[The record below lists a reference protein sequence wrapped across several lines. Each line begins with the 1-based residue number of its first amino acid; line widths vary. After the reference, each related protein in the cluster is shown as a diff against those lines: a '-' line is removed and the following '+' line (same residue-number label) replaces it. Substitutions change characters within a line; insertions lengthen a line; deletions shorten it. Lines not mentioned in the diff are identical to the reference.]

1 MNPATGQV
9 APRRQDVVHSRTEN
23 AILSSSTQKLARKGC
38 GDVAAVPAVLPAGRA
53 EAVKRKVRIRVVL
66 DDRYLQTAMSN
77 ALAGRNDIEVLSAGL
92 SEVFRP
98 ESLMEPW
105 PDVLVLT
112 PRGNLSEDISLIRAV
127 RNAAPSIHI
136 VMFGGVSQDSEFL
149 QYVRAG
155 IRAYVPADA
164 GHGNILEA
172 LLLVCEGSVSCPSS
186 LCGTLFHYLEREA
199 TSLPSAGARQR
210 LGLTRREQQ
219 LVPLIA
225 KGFTNKEIANH
236 FSLSEQTIK
245 NHLYRMKHKVGAG
258 NRLGIVQTCH
268 TQGFLL

>member
-1 MNPATGQV
+1 
-9 APRRQDVVHSRTEN
+9 
-23 AILSSSTQKLARKGC
+23 
-38 GDVAAVPAVLPAGRA
+38 
-53 EAVKRKVRIRVVL
+53 VKRKVRVRMAL
-66 DDRYLQTAMSN
+66 DNRFLQTAMLNVLS
-77 ALAGRNDIEVLSAGL
+77 GRSDIEVLNAAST
-92 SEVFRP
+92 EVFRP
-98 ESLMEPW
+98 EMLVEPW
-105 PDVLVLT
+105 PDVLIMR
-112 PRGNLSEDISLIRAV
+112 PGGNLSEDISLIRAV
-127 RNAAPSIHI
+127 RNSAPSVRI
-136 VMFGGVSQDSEFL
+136 VMFGGVGQDSEFL

-155 IRAYVPADA
+155 IRAYVPGDA
-164 GHGNILEA
+164 GHESILEA

-186 LCGTLFHYLEREA
+186 LRGTLFHYLEREG

-219 LVPLIA
+219 LIPLIA

-236 FSLSEQTIK
+236 FCLSEQTIK

>member
-1 MNPATGQV
+1 MLV
-9 APRRQDVVHSRTEN
+9 
-23 AILSSSTQKLARKGC
+23 
-38 GDVAAVPAVLPAGRA
+38 
-53 EAVKRKVRIRVVL
+53 
-66 DDRYLQTAMSN
+66 
-77 ALAGRNDIEVLSAGL
+77 
-92 SEVFRP
+92 
-98 ESLMEPW
+98 EPW
-105 PDVLVLT
+105 PDVLIMS
-112 PRGNLSEDISLIRAV
+112 PGGNLSEDISLIRAV
-127 RNAAPSIHI
+127 RNSAPSVRI
-136 VMFGGVSQDSEFL
+136 VMFGGVGQDSEFL

-155 IRAYVPADA
+155 LRAYVPADA
-164 GHGNILEA
+164 GHESILEA

-210 LGLTRREQQ
+210 LGLTRREQ
-219 LVPLIA
+219 LLIPLIA

-236 FSLSEQTIK
+236 FCLSEQTIK

>member
-1 MNPATGQV
+1 MNPATRQNY
-9 APRRQDVVHSRTEN
+9 PRRHDGVPSKTEN
-23 AILSSSTQKLARKGC
+23 ATLSSNAEI
-38 GDVAAVPAVLPAGRA
+38 AIPAVLPAGRA
-53 EAVKRKVRIRVVL
+53 EAVKRKVRVRLALDGRFLQAAMARV
-66 DDRYLQTAMSN
+66 
-77 ALAGRNDIEVLSAGL
+77 LAGRNDIEMLNAGFT
-92 SEVFRP
+92 EIFRP

-105 PDVLVLT
+105 PDVLVLS
-112 PRGNLSEDISLIRAV
+112 PQGNLSEDISLIRAV
-127 RNAAPSIHI
+127 RNAAPSVRI
-136 VMFGGVSQDSEFL
+136 VIFGGVSQEGEFL

-155 IRAYVPADA
+155 IRAYVPADT
-164 GHGNILEA
+164 GDENILEA
-172 LLLVCEGSVSCPSS
+172 LLLVCEGSVSCPSL

-199 TSLPSAGARQR
+199 TAMPSAGARQR

-236 FSLSEQTIK
+236 FCLSEQTIK

>member
-1 MNPATGQV
+1 MNPAV
-9 APRRQDVVHSRTEN
+9 RRVSLPSQDHVYSRNKN
-23 AILSSSTQKLARKGC
+23 AILSSSAETAMTS
-38 GDVAAVPAVLPAGRA
+38 AVPARRV
-53 EAVKRKVRIRVVL
+53 EAVVRQVRVRMAL
-66 DDRYLQTAMSN
+66 NDCFLQAAMAR
-77 ALAGRNDIEVLSAGL
+77 ALAGRNDIAILNTGL
-92 SEVFRP
+92 NEVFRS

-105 PDVLVLT
+105 PDVLVLS
-112 PRGNLSEDISLIRAV
+112 PRGNLNEDIALIRAV
-127 RNAAPSIHI
+127 RNAAPSIRI
-136 VMFGGVSQDSEFL
+136 VMFGGVSQDAEFL

-155 IRAYVPADA
+155 IQAYVPADA
-164 GHGNILEA
+164 GHENILEA
-172 LLLVCEGSVSCPSS
+172 LLLVCDGSVSCPTS

-199 TSLPSAGARQR
+199 TAMPSAGARQC

>member
-1 MNPATGQV
+1 MNPATRQNYL
-9 APRRQDVVHSRTEN
+9 RRHDGVPSKTEN
-23 AILSSSTQKLARKGC
+23 AIMSSSAEI
-38 GDVAAVPAVLPAGRA
+38 AMPAVLPVVRP
-53 EAVKRKVRIRVVL
+53 EPVKRRVRVRIALEDQFLRA
-66 DDRYLQTAMSN
+66 AMAR
-77 ALAGRNDIEVLSAGL
+77 ALAGRDDIEMFNTTVN
-92 SEVFRP
+92 EVFRL
-98 ESLMEPW
+98 ENLREPW
-105 PDVLVLT
+105 PDVLVLS
-112 PRGNLSEDISLIRAV
+112 PRGNLNEDISLIRAV
-127 RNAAPSIHI
+127 RNSAPSIHI
-136 VMFGGVSQDSEFL
+136 VMFGGASEDREFL

-155 IRAYVPADA
+155 IRAYVPADS
-164 GHGNILEA
+164 GHENILEA
-172 LLLVCEGSVSCPSS
+172 LLLVCEGRVSCPSL

-199 TSLPSAGARQR
+199 TAMPSAGARQR

-236 FSLSEQTIK
+236 FCLSEQTIK

>member
-1 MNPATGQV
+1 MNPATRQNY
-9 APRRQDVVHSRTEN
+9 PRRQDVVPSKTEN
-23 AILSSSTQKLARKGC
+23 AIMSGSAEI
-38 GDVAAVPAVLPAGRA
+38 AIPAVLLAGRA
-53 EAVKRKVRIRVVL
+53 EALKRKVRVRLAL
-66 DDRYLQTAMSN
+66 DDRFLQAAMAR
-77 ALAGRNDIEVLSAGL
+77 ALAGRSDIEMLNAGFT
-92 SEVFRP
+92 EIFRA

-105 PDVLVLT
+105 PDVLVLS
-112 PRGNLSEDISLIRAV
+112 PRGNLSEDISVIRAV
-127 RNAAPSIHI
+127 RNAAPSVRI
-136 VMFGGVSQDSEFL
+136 VMFGGVSQEGEFL

-155 IRAYVPADA
+155 IRAYVPADT
-164 GHGNILEA
+164 GDENILEA

-219 LVPLIA
+219 LIPLIA

-236 FSLSEQTIK
+236 FALSEQTIK
-245 NHLYRMKHKVGAG
+245 NHLYRMKHKVGAD